1 MTKKELLNRL
11 EDIQMQMNLV
21 EQMLKDKS
29 ALSKRQVTLDGKQKE
44 FINLE
49 QDKARVGLET
59 TYALAE

>member
-49 QDKARVGLET
+49 QDKARGN
-59 TYALAE
+59 A

>member
-29 ALSKRQVTLDGKQKE
+29 ALSKRQVTLDGKQKK

-49 QDKARVGLET
+49 QDKARVGLDT
-59 TYALAE
+59 TYVLAE

>member
-44 FINLE
+44 LINLE
-49 QDKARVGLET
+49 QDKARRGLET
-59 TYALAE
+59 TYAIAE